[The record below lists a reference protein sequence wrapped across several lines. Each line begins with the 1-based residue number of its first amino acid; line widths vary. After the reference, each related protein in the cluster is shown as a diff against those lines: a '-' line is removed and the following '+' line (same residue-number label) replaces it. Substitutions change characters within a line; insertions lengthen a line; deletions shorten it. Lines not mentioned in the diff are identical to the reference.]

1 MFTQYQKKALDDVCR
16 LIFGQ
21 FSNTVGVAFLKLD
34 CDCVKLVGVSSA
46 GEATSPMMLVSGKAP
61 VIDASSGEELTPV
74 CEACAQDDLGVF
86 RVKNQ
91 GIIWNDGKVK
101 LPAKLKQRIRLKVF
115 QSKFEKVR

>member
-46 GEATSPMMLVSGKAP
+46 GEATSPMMLIS
-61 VIDASSGEELTPV
+61 
-74 CEACAQDDLGVF
+74 
-86 RVKNQ
+86 
-91 GIIWNDGKVK
+91 
-101 LPAKLKQRIRLKVF
+101 
-115 QSKFEKVR
+115 

>member
-1 MFTQYQKKALDDVCR
+1 MFTEFQKKALDDVCR

-34 CDCVKLVGVSSA
+34 CNCVKLVGVSSA
-46 GEATSPMMLVSGKAP
+46 GDATSPMMVVSGKEP
-61 VIDASSGEELTPV
+61 VIDESTGEEYTPV

-86 RVKNQ
+86 RIKTQ

-101 LPAKLKQRIRLKVF
+101 VPAKLKQRIRLKVF
-115 QSKFEKVR
+115 QSRFEKVR

>member
-46 GEATSPMMLVSGKAP
+46 GEATSPMMLVSGQAP
-61 VIDASSGEELTPV
+61 VIDASSGEELTPA

-86 RVKNQ
+86 RIKNQ

-101 LPAKLKQRIRLKVF
+101 LPAKLKQKIRLKVF